1 MTVIVYKKRFKMYN
15 WVKRNKFRRGANCVR
30 LNIWE

>member
-1 MTVIVYKKRFKMYN
+1 MTVIIYKKRFKMYN
-15 WVKRNKFRRGANCVR
+15 WLNETNFVGANCVH